1 MSETWNVDDGS
12 DNDEL
17 GVLVEISKLGQWA
30 LMLVQRG
37 VPMMAAAKNDGVN
50 FAEDHISEMLHHVP

>member
-17 GVLVEISKLGQWA
+17 GVLVEIAKLGQWA
-30 LMLVQRG
+30 
-37 VPMMAAAKNDGVN
+37 
-50 FAEDHISEMLHHVP
+50 